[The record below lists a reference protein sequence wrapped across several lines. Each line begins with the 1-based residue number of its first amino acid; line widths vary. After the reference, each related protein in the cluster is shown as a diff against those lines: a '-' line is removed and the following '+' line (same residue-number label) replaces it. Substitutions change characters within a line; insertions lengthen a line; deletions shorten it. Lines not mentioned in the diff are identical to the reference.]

1 MATKKG
7 GKKAGEEGRSQEGR
21 KEGRNQESR
30 KRRDNP
36 NQQVTARTF
45 HRRTQT
51 SEADEALQKKR
62 RDLQA
67 KLVVSFCF
75 SFTSVFSVSLWRMLN
90 HGENIEVA
98 QSRSQNRSY
107 TVLHAFRRAR
117 RT

>member
-7 GKKAGEEGRSQEGR
+7 GKKAAKKGGTKKAAKKAAEPR
-21 KEGRNQESR
+21 KPQ
-30 KRRDNP
+30 RRDNP
-36 NQQVTARTF
+36 NQQVTASTF

-75 SFTSVFSVSLWRMLN
+75 LW
-90 HGENIEVA
+90 
-98 QSRSQNRSY
+98 SY
-107 TVLHAFRRAR
+107 RTIRPILPHAFCRAR